1 MNGPTLAGYLEFLR
15 NIVGINTTVLPDGSP
30 IIEWSYNYAVNLV
43 WEVLRYL
50 PSPPD
55 QFLYTTAVYNLTT
68 SFLLA
73 NGQDPTGLPVSQQFF
88 GPYQQ
93 KYNLR
98 AFVGG
103 VIQSASDESTSSS
116 MVVPKA
122 FDGLTIQNLQNLKD
136 PYGRQY
142 LAIVQS
148 LGSLSLMGIA

>member
-1 MNGPTLAGYLEFLR
+1 MNGPTLDGYVTFLR
-15 NIVGINTTVLPDGSP
+15 SIVGINTTVLPNGTP
-30 IIEWSYNYAVNLV
+30 VIEWSYQMATNLV

-55 QFLYTTAVYNLTT
+55 QFLYTNAVYNLATD
-68 SFLLA
+68 FLLTNA
-73 NGQDPTGLPVSQQFF
+73 TDQAGQSFF
-88 GPYQQ
+88 SSYQA

-116 MVVPKA
+116 MVVPKQ
-122 FDGLTIQNLQNLKD
+122 FDALTIQNLQNLKT

-142 LAIVQS
+142 LATVQS

>member
-1 MNGPTLAGYLEFLR
+1 MNGPSLSGYIWFLQ
-15 NIVGINTTVLPDGSP
+15 NIVGLNTTVLPEDSP
-30 IIEWSYNYAVNLV
+30 VINWSYNMATNLV
-43 WEVLRYL
+43 WQILAYL
-50 PSPPD
+50 PCPPD
-55 QFLYTTAVYNLTT
+55 QFLYTNAVYNLATD
-68 SFLLA
+68 FLLTNA
-73 NGQDPTGLPVSQQFF
+73 QDQAGQDFF
-88 GPYQQ
+88 STYQQ

-116 MVVPKA
+116 MVVPKQ
-122 FDGLTIQNLQNLKD
+122 FDALTIQNLQNLKT

>member
-1 MNGPTLAGYLEFLR
+1 MNGPTLTGYLDFLR
-15 NIVGINTTVLPDGSP
+15 NIVGINTTALPDGSP
-30 IIEWSYNYAVNLV
+30 VIEWSFNMATSLV

-55 QFLYTTAVYNLTT
+55 QFLYTNAVYNLAT

-73 NGQDPTGLPVSQQFF
+73 NATDQAGQSYFSDW
-88 GPYQQ
+88 QQ

-103 VIQSASDESTSSS
+103 VIQSASDQSTSSS
-116 MVVPKA
+116 MVVPKQ
-122 FDGLTIQNLQNLKD
+122 FDHLTIQNLQNLKD